1 MKIWFKIWKDTHLL
15 EAETV
20 TDETEET
27 RTHKIFQALD
37 EACQR
42 FDLSRPIWLD
52 SNVSEFQKFSRTRF
66 GKDNFVEEIHFDY
79 LELQVL
85 EED

>member
-52 SNVSEFQKFSRTRF
+52 SNVSEFQKFSSARL
-66 GKDNFVEEIHFDY
+66 GKDNFVEESHFDY
-79 LELQVL
+79 LELQG
-85 EED
+85 